1 MPDKI
6 PEIVIPQTIR
16 LPNGTE
22 YSVRDL
28 LSQQRN
34 NVEYH
39 NLQARGATA
48 PRPRPRPKHK
58 YEYEDHEWHSKS
70 TLEEIMKRRG
80 ITYASAKLLQW
91 KSRKVTRWYTM
102 MAQPERAQKDS

>member
-1 MPDKI
+1 MTAKI

-16 LPNGTE
+16 LPNGTQ

-39 NLQARGATA
+39 NLRPGARGA
-48 PRPRPRPKHK
+48 PRPRPKYK

-70 TLEEIMKRRG
+70 TLEEIMQRRG
-80 ITYASAKLLQW
+80 VTLSSAKLLQW
-91 KSRKVTRWYTM
+91 KSRRVTRWYTQTEQ
-102 MAQPERAQKDS
+102 APKDT

>member
-34 NVEYH
+34 NVQYH
-39 NLQARGATA
+39 NLQAKGATA
-48 PRPRPRPKHK
+48 PRPRPKH
-58 YEYEDHEWHSKS
+58 
-70 TLEEIMKRRG
+70 
-80 ITYASAKLLQW
+80 
-91 KSRKVTRWYTM
+91 
-102 MAQPERAQKDS
+102 